1 MDGFI
6 TVYNQLEEHWI
17 LEKNFFYILLR
28 FIKWKVK
35 DDFMTLQK
43 KTKILNPENVK

>member
-17 LEKNFFYILLR
+17 LEKNFFLLLR
-28 FIKWKVK
+28 FIKNEK

-43 KTKILNPENVK
+43 KILNPENVK